1 MILSELDRELVKKLA
16 EIKIDKLF
24 IGSVYNSLETDEDK
38 TKMLEF
44 LKQCKEDN
52 RKISMSDVY
61 VKELEI
67 TKGIKLDT

>member
-38 TKMLEF
+38 TKMLEY

-52 RKISMSDVY
+52 RQISMSDVY